1 MDKRKLLLLKY
12 LINNCSDGYKVIEVS
27 TIFSS
32 IKKYKDDYE
41 SLEADI
47 MFLKSRKY
55 IDLKYIDENNM
66 CLIVLDNSRVLQENI
81 KIEKGNKK
89 DLIAMMFITAISSG
103 IMAFI
108 GSFIAIML
116 FG

>member
-12 LINNCSDGYKVIEVS
+12 LIRNCADGYKVIEIN

-32 IKKYKDDYE
+32 IKKYKNNYDT
-41 SLEADI
+41 LEADI

-55 IDLKYIDENNM
+55 IDLKYIDENNV
-66 CLIVLDNSRVLQENI
+66 CLFVLDNSRILQENI

-89 DLIAMMFITAISSG
+89 DLIVMMFITAISSG

-108 GSFIAIML
+108 GSFIAMML
-116 FG
+116 FR

>member
-12 LINNCSDGYKVIEVS
+12 LINNCGDGYKIIETESV
-27 TIFSS
+27 FSA
-32 IKKYKDDYE
+32 IKKYKNDY
-41 SLEADI
+41 SALEADI
-47 MFLKSRKY
+47 KFLKSRKY

-66 CLIVLDNSRVLQENI
+66 CLFVLDNSRVLQENI

-89 DLIAMMFITAISSG
+89 DLIAMMIVTAITSG

-108 GSFIAIML
+108 GSFIAIMI